1 MELGAMPHCSRSESG
16 VSGIAFNAV
25 SFGTTSKPSK
35 QLIRSVASYK
45 PAYSSTTANVCSL
58 NERSKSDR

>member
-1 MELGAMPHCSRSESG
+1 MELGAMPTALGLSG

-45 PAYSSTTANVCSL
+45 PAYSPRLLPTCA
-58 NERSKSDR
+58 R